1 MIVKT
6 TAVGLDELAHRS
18 FDFFTRLSLTLPL
31 GRRRHAD
38 DLKELEFLT
47 LAILRQHRTMIVGDI
62 QRILGILPAQMS
74 RIIRSLEDHDSPLI
88 ACQIN
93 PHDKRKV
100 DVQLT
105 DAGEQAL
112 TDYIAPRVTALAELL
127 AKLTADEREAL
138 AELLD
143 KLQPPPPGR
152 SVTS

>member
-112 TDYIAPRVTALAELL
+112 ADYIAPRVTALAELL